1 MKRRLQ
7 ILIGV
12 GAVLIVSV
20 YIYWDNQTN
29 HRLAA
34 IFSLEPTYE
43 GKTFTYWM
51 HHWYLNPWGS
61 PVNAEAQTALKAM
74 GEKAVPYLVEWVKE
88 PPKYGLEINRPE
100 RALQGFKL
108 LGPTARTAIPELVEN
123 IAENQWYPARALQLI
138 GKDAVPPL
146 AEKLMETLADKRE
159 PVMNWRDRRYKGN
172 FFHVQVAV
180 IRCLREMGTNAEPA
194 IPALVA
200 SLPANHR
207 WRWNDDPYEALV
219 SVGVNHPE
227 IVVPALVNVLT
238 NATVPAFNRGNIA
251 MAMSAFDTNHAEVFL
266 PVLLDTI
273 NDRRTDD
280 WSRRGMAQ
288 ALAVVGQNH
297 PDLVV
302 PVLMEAFTNSNN
314 QYRDGIAEALG
325 KFENQARPA
334 LPLLRLATHDSYFYL
349 REKAAIAEM
358 QIAPEESEALAVL
371 IRDVNNAEL
380 GYRQQA
386 IYALGKLGTNGQEAV
401 PALLKCLSHPD
412 TQTRI
417 DATRT
422 LNQMGVTSDEFIAA
436 LGNNLSCTNTFMVQE
451 AEETLG
457 RLAFHSRL
465 AFVTLVKRGV
475 CGQIGRDYQHEAGWL
490 LANITRTNSQYLLEC
505 LDNSDV
511 QLRSGALEVLL
522 ELRGS
527 KLPDAIPKL
536 KGLSTND
543 PDPNI
548 RSRAAD
554 ALEWGL
560 E

>member
-1 MKRRLQ
+1 MRKQ
-7 ILIGV
+7 ISFWIIIGLL
-12 GAVLIVSV
+12 AVSIV
-20 YIYWDNQTN
+20 WFLA
-29 HRLAA
+29 HRVDVARSPG
-34 IFSLEPTYE
+34 IFSSEPVYE
-43 GKTFTYWM
+43 DHNFTYWM
-51 HHWYLNPWGS
+51 EHWYVNPWGS

-138 GKDAVPPL
+138 GRDAVPPL

-180 IRCLREMGTNAEPA
+180 IRCLREMGTNAEAA

-238 NATVPAFNRGNIA
+238 NATAPAFNRGNIA
-251 MAMSAFDTNHAEVFL
+251 MAMSVFDTHHAEVFL
-266 PVLLDTI
+266 PALLDTI

-280 WSRRGMAQ
+280 WSRREMAQ

-314 QYRDGIAEALG
+314 QYRDGIAEAMG
-325 KFENQARPA
+325 KFGNQARPA

-358 QIAPEESEALAVL
+358 QIAPEEPEALAVL

-412 TQTRI
+412 TQIRI
-417 DATRT
+417 DATRS
-422 LNQMGVTSDEFIAA
+422 LNQIGVTSDEFIAG
-436 LGNNLSCTNTFMVQE
+436 LGGNLLCTNKFMVQE
-451 AEETLG
+451 AVETLG
-457 RLAFHSRL
+457 RLASHSRL
-465 AFVTLVKRGV
+465 AFVTLVKKGV
-475 CGQIGRDYQHEAGWL
+475 CGQIGGDYQHEAAWL
-490 LANITRTNSQYLLEC
+490 LANITRTNSLFLLEC